1 MEDEV
6 GMESIALE
14 FLGRSKESAG
24 TRDNSPT
31 ATPCKIKYLVMKCWL
46 TKPQS
51 TRRNVQFVCC
61 SQSFVLCFSWLS
73 RHLGCRHI
81 PRGINLTFLGL
92 IPLRLLVSL
101 RDHFGD
107 VEVRRESSTSMHE

>member
-6 GMESIALE
+6 GMASIAPE
-14 FLGRSKESAG
+14 FLGRSKESVG

-51 TRRNVQFVCC
+51 TRRNIHFVCC
-61 SQSFVLCFSWLS
+61 SQSFVLCFSVA
-73 RHLGCRHI
+73 
-81 PRGINLTFLGL
+81 LTSSVLKAH
-92 IPLRLLVSL
+92 SL
-101 RDHFGD
+101 RHKPYLLGAYP
-107 VEVRRESSTSMHE
+107 S